1 MAAINDLT
9 NIIAGSQYMKKL
21 NYFDIRE
28 SNKEFLRGDL
38 WEFRFTTPPTAVY
51 YPGDDIIQTRLT
63 QVNPGID
70 YSSNGI
76 EKQLR
81 NNFMIYQQTSQITY
95 GTISMTFVDREDQAI
110 KYFIDDWRNKIADK
124 DSKYSLRKEDLVAE
138 CELLILNSSRIP
150 VSTLKF
156 YNCLIMEGTFD
167 ENGSPEDTSDRADI
181 SMSMKFEHYERIF
194 DNL

>member
-1 MAAINDLT
+1 MARINDLS
-9 NIIAGSQYMKKL
+9 NIITGSQYMKKL

-51 YPGDDIIQTRLT
+51 YPGNDIIQTRLT

-95 GTISMTFVDREDQAI
+95 GTLSLTFVDREDQAI
-110 KYFIDDWRNKIADK
+110 KYFIDDWRNKIAER

-138 CELLILNSSRIP
+138 CEMLILNSSRIP
-150 VSTLKF
+150 VGTLKF
-156 YNCLIMEGTFD
+156 YNCQIMEGTFD
-167 ENGSPEDTSDRADI
+167 ENGNPDDTSDRADI
-181 SMSMKFEHYERIF
+181 TMSMKFEHYERIF

>member
-1 MAAINDLT
+1 MAQINDLS
-9 NIIAGSQYMKKL
+9 NIIAGAQYMKKL

-28 SNKEFLRGDL
+28 SNKELLRGDL

-51 YPGDDIIQTRLT
+51 YPGNDIIQTRLT
-63 QVNPGID
+63 AVNPGID

-95 GTISMTFVDREDQAI
+95 GTISLTFVDREDQAI
-110 KYFIDDWRNKIADK
+110 KYFIDDWRNKIAER

-138 CELLILNSSRIP
+138 CEMLILNSSRIP
-150 VSTLKF
+150 VGTLKF
-156 YNCLIMEGTFD
+156 YNCQIMEGTFD
-167 ENGSPEDTSDRADI
+167 ENGSPDDTSDRADI
-181 SMSMKFEHYERIF
+181 TMSMKFEHYDRIF